1 MEKYGWKDRNS
12 KSEYYNH
19 CDVMIASEPSLLK
32 VIKLLQRPMMESLR
46 IGVSMD
52 YAVLN
57 QVAIAF
63 MRREQ
68 GVLLRA
74 SGGATG
80 RAGRGGC
87 IEASPRRQHL
97 RRQEEP
103 ALQQDHQREEP
114 RYQLQVIHRR
124 VLRCVRLRH
133 LEIH

>member
-19 CDVMIASEPSLLK
+19 CDVLIASEPSLLK

-68 GVLLRA
+68 CGTKGWLAAL
-74 SGGATG
+74 
-80 RAGRGGC
+80 
-87 IEASPRRQHL
+87 PRR
-97 RRQEEP
+97 
-103 ALQQDHQREEP
+103 
-114 RYQLQVIHRR
+114 Y
-124 VLRCVRLRH
+124 
-133 LEIH
+133 

>member
-1 MEKYGWKDRNS
+1 MVLRRCPPLWKDKNS

-68 GVLLRA
+68 GVL
-74 SGGATG
+74 SGICRKYQDRDDIKDGNKCLQALGAQNAQCDAT
-80 RAGRGGC
+80 
-87 IEASPRRQHL
+87 ISSHNL
-97 RRQEEP
+97 T
-103 ALQQDHQREEP
+103 
-114 RYQLQVIHRR
+114 
-124 VLRCVRLRH
+124 
-133 LEIH
+133 